1 VNVLFIAPLPTHPPI
16 QGSRQRA
23 LDVCRA
29 FQRRGARVTV
39 LVWEGELFDA
49 AAIEAMQLVW
59 DDVVVVRRDP
69 AYRQRRSHAA
79 FYALDDWYDPT
90 LTRVVA
96 DLARLRRFD
105 VCVTT
110 YVWMSAA
117 LEALPEACVRVIDT
131 QDVFGGRA
139 AQFYLRGQAP
149 VWYYTTPSEE
159 ERGLDRAD
167 LVVAIQQSEAEVLQA
182 RTRARVMT
190 VGFLGEAHRLPPRAA
205 DGTLVAGFIGSG
217 NPFNVASVLTMVE
230 ALRAAPLP
238 AHVRLLA
245 AGPICDVLRRTPG
258 NPFELMG
265 VVAEV
270 EAFYAAI
277 DIALNPMQGGT
288 GLKIKTVEALAF
300 GRAMIGTE
308 AAFEGVATPESHHR
322 CADVAAVMAALHDSA
337 AKPEALAR
345 LQEASRA
352 TFDAYRDQ
360 QAFVFDA
367 LNAAILDVAAWRRA
381 RIEARE
387 AALSAPPAPAPPADW
402 PVDLP
407 PANWTVLS

>member
-1 VNVLFIAPLPTHPPI
+1 MNVLFIAPLPTHPPI

-29 FQRRGARVTV
+29 FQQHGARVTV

-49 AAIEAMQLVW
+49 AAIEAMQVAW

-69 AYRQRRSHAA
+69 AYRQRRSHAP

-90 LTRVVA
+90 LTAVVA
-96 DLARLRRFD
+96 DLARVRRFD
-105 VCVTT
+105 VCMTT

-117 LEALPEACVRVIDT
+117 LDALPESCVRVIDT

-159 ERGLDRAD
+159 GRGLDRAD
-167 LVVAIQQSEAEVLQA
+167 LVIAIQQSEADLLQA
-182 RTRARVMT
+182 RSRARVMT
-190 VGFLGEAHRLPPRAA
+190 VGFLGEPRRLPARAA

-217 NPFNVASVLTMVE
+217 NPFNVASALTMVK
-230 ALRAAPLP
+230 AVNAAPLP
-238 AHVRLLA
+238 AHVRLVA
-245 AGPICDVLRRTPG
+245 AGPICDVLRRAPG

-270 EAFYAAI
+270 ESFYAAI

-300 GRAMIGTE
+300 GRAMIGTGT
-308 AAFEGVATPESHHR
+308 AFEGVATREPRHR
-322 CADVAAVMAALHDSA
+322 CADVAAVMAALRDCA
-337 AKPEALAR
+337 TDPEATAR
-345 LQEASRA
+345 LLEASHA

-360 QAFVFDA
+360 QTRAFGA
-367 LNAAILDVAAWRRA
+367 PTAAILDVAAGRRA
-381 RIEARE
+381 RVAARDGE
-387 AALSAPPAPAPPADW
+387 LNAPPAPAPQADR
-402 PVDLP
+402 PVP
-407 PANWTVLS
+407 

>member
-39 LVWEGELFDA
+39 LVWEGEQFDA
-49 AAIEAMQLVW
+49 AAIEAMQVAW
-59 DDVVVVRRDP
+59 DDVVIVRRDP
-69 AYRQRRSHAA
+69 AYRRQRRSHAA
-79 FYALDDWYDPT
+79 FYALDDWYDPA

-96 DLARLRRFD
+96 DLARVRRFD

-117 LEALPEACVRVIDT
+117 LEALPEDCARVIDT

-159 ERGLDRAD
+159 GRGLDRAD
-167 LVVAIQQSEAEVLQA
+167 LVVAIQQSEADVLQA
-182 RTRARVMT
+182 RARARVMT
-190 VGFLGEAHRLPPRAA
+190 VGFLGEARRLPPRAA

-230 ALRAAPLP
+230 AMRAALGRRACP
-238 AHVRLLA
+238 LLA

-265 VVAEV
+265 VVADV
-270 EAFYAAI
+270 ETFYAAI
-277 DIALNPMQGGT
+277 DVALNPMQGGT

-308 AAFEGVATPESHHR
+308 AAFEGVETQEPRHR
-322 CADVAAVMAALHDSA
+322 CADVAAVMAALRDCA

-345 LQEASRA
+345 LQDASRA

-360 QAFVFDA
+360 QALAFDA

-381 RIEARE
+381 RIEARDE
-387 AALSAPPAPAPPADW
+387 ADLSAPPAPAPPADR
-402 PVDLP
+402 PV
-407 PANWTVLS
+407 A